1 MPATQ
6 VLLLA
11 LPAAFVRTAAAAED
25 PSTTALSHC
34 NYAGVERWEAEPKHV
49 FVMPCSELA
58 ATQRWSGGA
67 LSKPATASVLENDG
81 APLEQRCLGIIE
93 RDPIGMV
100 GCTAAPHFVYNHS
113 NQSIAIA
120 DGTGRCV
127 DVNHGAGPDVDFYAC
142 HGPGGPDV
150 SHQQFHYSKASRQLI
165 SAVNSSL
172 CLAVNRSIVVPYIE
186 PPCVW
191 PSVPASGLP
200 FAPSTQLV
208 GIAVIENATAI
219 KNYGRSCQG
228 YILSYS
234 DLKLNSLNSRPAFRG
249 RHVVSRRRFKWRPVL
264 GV

>member
-1 MPATQ
+1 
-6 VLLLA
+6 
-11 LPAAFVRTAAAAED
+11 
-25 PSTTALSHC
+25 
-34 NYAGVERWEAEPKHV
+34 
-49 FVMPCSELA
+49 MPCSELA

-100 GCTAAPHFVYNHS
+100 GCAAAPHFVYNHS

-234 DLKLNSLNSRPAFRG
+234 DLKLNSLNFRPAFRG